1 MKIKILHIIGGP
13 KTNGAYKGAYILHRA
28 LLNLNIDSKILND
41 TPTKNNPKKVNY
53 IDENITFINKS
64 FFKKLMNKVFVYI
77 EKILKSI

>member
-41 TPTKNNPKKVNY
+41 TPTKNNPKK
-53 IDENITFINKS
+53 IDTFMKLVALIS
-64 FFKKLMNKVFVYI
+64 FRLVI
-77 EKILKSI
+77 